1 MTMPRLTLT
10 GILTLAL
17 FAMPLSVGAQ
27 QTRVYRI
34 GVVLQGGPSTAAI
47 DGLRDGLRELGLE
60 EGKQF
65 VVHVRDV
72 KGDPKAAEAAARG
85 LEGEK
90 VDLIWALHTSTTL
103 AVKRA
108 TKSVP
113 IVFYAGT
120 DPVAVGLV
128 ASFRKP
134 GGRLTGVHGQF
145 SDLTAKRLELL
156 KEMTPRTHRVLV
168 LYNPENPVAQRSA
181 KMAREAARHL
191 KMELVERPIVSVE
204 ELRAA
209 LRALRPGEVDAIG
222 WVSDAMVQSQ
232 AELIIETAR
241 AKRLPTMVT
250 DRESVERGAL
260 ASYGESYYT
269 IGRRSAKHVQ
279 QVLLGANPGDLP
291 VEQLDRLHLVIN
303 RKTAKALGLTIPQS
317 VLARADEIIE

>member
-1 MTMPRLTLT
+1 
-10 GILTLAL
+10 
-17 FAMPLSVGAQ
+17 
-27 QTRVYRI
+27 
-34 GVVLQGGPSTAAI
+34 
-47 DGLRDGLRELGLE
+47 
-60 EGKQF
+60 
-65 VVHVRDV
+65 
-72 KGDPKAAEAAARG
+72 
-85 LEGEK
+85 
-90 VDLIWALHTSTTL
+90 
-103 AVKRA
+103 
-108 TKSVP
+108 
-113 IVFYAGT
+113 
-120 DPVAVGLV
+120 
-128 ASFRKP
+128 
-134 GGRLTGVHGQF
+134 
-145 SDLTAKRLELL
+145 
-156 KEMTPRTHRVLV
+156 
-168 LYNPENPVAQRSA
+168 
-181 KMAREAARHL
+181 MAREAARHL
-191 KMELVERPIVSVE
+191 KMELVERPIASVE
-204 ELRAA
+204 ELRTA